1 MRASTNSVASSLKV
15 SSTFGEKVF
24 DKKSLC
30 SFISGEFSS
39 KSPTRNCQSLSDE
52 VTPGVVVVV
61 VVAVVVGLAV
71 VVVEVETAEVRV
83 VVKVVVAVS
92 FAVVALFVVARD
104 VVVEITPG
112 LAVVLTVVL
121 AVVAKFVLARIPLMT
136 SLALAESDSAA
147 GGAKTG

>member
-61 VVAVVVGLAV
+61 VGLAVAVVEVG
-71 VVVEVETAEVRV
+71 TAEVRV

-104 VVVEITPG
+104 VVVEIAPG

>member
-61 VVAVVVGLAV
+61 VGLAVAVVEVG
-71 VVVEVETAEVRV
+71 TAEVRV

-104 VVVEITPG
+104 VVVEIAPG

-136 SLALAESDSAA
+136 SLALAESGSAA